1 MGAQNCKTAKLRA
14 RVRQL
19 TVRDLKGLG
28 DDDAAAA
35 EAGRLKAREARL
47 KARIRLGTADG
58 VPAKATTTGATLSAQ
73 RSKANGWKQNWWV
86 AYETFSSGA
95 SERYRPS

>member
-1 MGAQNCKTAKLRA
+1 MEVQNCKNAKLRA

-47 KARIRLGTADG
+47 EARIRLGTADG
-58 VPAKATTTGATLSAQ
+58 VRDLLLRREREVQAKLRT
-73 RSKANGWKQNWWV
+73 RKALLV
-86 AYETFSSGA
+86 YSM
-95 SERYRPS
+95 RR